1 MPRGDA
7 TGPFGSGPLGKRAAG
22 FCGGNNVT
30 GLGTGRPGQKR
41 GGGSAWGRLG
51 NFCRNWFR
59 GGAMRRIGGPN
70 GPNSQT
76 SAGRRDSYRIA
87 AQDEKQALQNQA
99 RMLQRQLD
107 EIKARLKNLSN
118 QPHAQP

>member
-7 TGPFGSGPLGKRAAG
+7 TGPFGRGPMRGRTAG
-22 FCGGNNVT
+22 FCRGSNVP
-30 GLGTGRPGQKR
+30 GFGTAMR
-41 GGGSAWGRLG
+41 GGAGSAWGRLG

-59 GGAMRRIGGPN
+59 GGTGRAGWSN

-76 SAGRRDSYRIA
+76 GADRNNLFNMA
-87 AQDEKQALQNQA
+87 PQDEKQALQNQA

-118 QPHAQP
+118 QPHTQP